1 MKKIVVGGQMDKQ
14 KIATLAQKIAG
25 DKASVE
31 VKSDVE
37 AAMALKQGKA
47 DLYLGACNTGGGGAL
62 AMAIAI
68 LGMTVCSTVSMPGK
82 IKTEDEIRA
91 DAASGKKAF
100 GFTAQDIDRV
110 VPIILKYA
118 L

>member
-14 KIATLAQKIAG
+14 KIAVLAQKIAG

-47 DLYLGACNTGGGGAL
+47 DLYLGACNAGGGSEL
-62 AMAIAI
+62 C
-68 LGMTVCSTVSMPGK
+68 L
-82 IKTEDEIRA
+82 
-91 DAASGKKAF
+91 
-100 GFTAQDIDRV
+100 
-110 VPIILKYA
+110 
-118 L
+118 